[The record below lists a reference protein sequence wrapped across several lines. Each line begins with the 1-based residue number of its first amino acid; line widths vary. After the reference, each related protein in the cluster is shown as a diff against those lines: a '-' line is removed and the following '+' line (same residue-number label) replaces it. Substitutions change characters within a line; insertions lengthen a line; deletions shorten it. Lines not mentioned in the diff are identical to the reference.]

1 MGWDV
6 KQTREHVRRI
16 YGEEQLALVRP
27 CLRSLADRQIYAQ
40 IHFRDAREKTGSYVQ
55 TRLEQSSLL
64 ETIADAEAWDVF
76 NVVIREIGAH
86 LTACIQSIHAIP
98 DILAHAVYYS
108 LAFNLSPAFLN
119 PRSITVGSVVRLL
132 RVDQQLVALSDLLD
146 ELARGG
152 AFPHLSALANLAKH
166 RSIVFPALEEDS
178 SGARDETHSVVFP
191 EFERDGSTYPKVY
204 AEELL
209 ALEHHRCSKLLVET
223 GRALNALLQQ
233 R

>member
-16 YGEEQLALVRP
+16 YGADQLALVRP

-40 IHFRDAREKTGSYVQ
+40 IHFRDARAKAESYVQ
-55 TRLEQSSLL
+55 THLQQSSLL
-64 ETIADAEAWDVF
+64 EIVADEQAWDDF
-76 NVVIREIGAH
+76 NIVIREIGAH
-86 LTACIQSIHAIP
+86 LTACVQSIHAIP

-108 LAFNLSPAFLN
+108 LAYNLSPTFLN
-119 PRSITVGSVVRLL
+119 PRSITVGSVVKLL
-132 RVDQQLVALSDLLD
+132 RANQGLAELADLLE

-178 SGARDETHSVVFP
+178 SAARDNTHSVVFP
-191 EFERDGSTYPKVY
+191 EFQREGSTYPKVF
-204 AEELL
+204 AEEFL
-209 ALEHHRCSKLLVET
+209 ALEHHRCSKLLVESGIT
-223 GRALNALLQQ
+223 LNALLQQ